1 MISILSFPK
10 TADGWE
16 TMIFLSAERLDDYL
30 VFIHHF
36 ERIGRAP
43 TAWSLSESIPD
54 RLADTYLMG
63 GTGLHQLPCKLFERL
78 NHMLDGKDILS
89 DRLTARSAAATAGL
103 IRALVEEFRPYQ
115 PYGTEPKVFAWW
127 RKRLPH
133 DQRLVKYADRSD
145 LGLDVASRYRRV
157 SSERL
162 WFVML
167 YRGHRPGLF
176 DETR

>member
-1 MISILSFPK
+1 MTGNHDCI
-10 TADGWE
+10 T
-16 TMIFLSAERLDDYL
+16 TERLDDHLVYL
-30 VFIHHF
+30 HHF
-36 ERIGRAP
+36 ERVGRP
-43 TAWSLSESIPD
+43 PREGWSLSESIPD
-54 RLADTYLMG
+54 RLAYTFHQRDSG
-63 GTGLHQLPCKLFERL
+63 AGLAGLDEFPCKLFERL

-89 DRLTARSAAATAGL
+89 DRLTERSAAAAAGL
-103 IRALVEEFRPYQ
+103 IRALVEEFQPYQ

-162 WFVML
+162 LFVML